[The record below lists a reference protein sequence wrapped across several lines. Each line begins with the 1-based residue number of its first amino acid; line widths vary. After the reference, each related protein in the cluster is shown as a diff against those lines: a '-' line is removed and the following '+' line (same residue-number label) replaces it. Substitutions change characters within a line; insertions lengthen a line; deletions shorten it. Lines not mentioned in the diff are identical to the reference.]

1 MIKPGKLIVITA
13 PSGSGKTTIVHHI
26 LETFKET
33 AFSVSATTREKRPH
47 EVHGKDYF
55 YLSVETFKKWVEYD
69 AFVEWEEVYPN
80 QFYGTLK
87 SEVERLTQM
96 GKNVVFDIDVKGA
109 LHMKQLYPEN
119 SLFLF
124 IRVPSIEILEKRLR
138 ARGTDTE
145 ESLKKRIE
153 RATFELTFEQHF
165 DKVVV
170 NDVLIQTLEEVDTVI
185 RQFIDIP

>member
-26 LETFKET
+26 LNTFPET
-33 AFSVSATTREKRPH
+33 AFSVSATTRAKRPH
-47 EVHGKDYF
+47 EIHGKDYF
-55 YLSVETFKKWVEYD
+55 YLSQETFKSWIGYD

-87 SEVERLTQM
+87 SEVERLTQL
-96 GKNVVFDIDVKGA
+96 GKYVVFDIDVKGA
-109 LHMKQLYPEN
+109 VNMQQLYPEN
-119 SLFLF
+119 TLFIF

-138 ARGTDTE
+138 ARATDTE
-145 ESLKKRIE
+145 ESLKKRID

-165 DKVVV
+165 DKIVV
-170 NDVLIQTLEEVDTVI
+170 NDVLIHTLEEVDQLI
-185 RQFIDIP
+185 RDFIQAP

>member
-1 MIKPGKLIVITA
+1 MTKPGKLIVITA

-26 LETFKET
+26 LEKFPET
-33 AFSVSATTREKRPH
+33 AFSVSATTRAKRPH

-55 YLSVETFKKWVEYD
+55 YLSVDTFKLWIEYD
-69 AFVEWEEVYPN
+69 AFVEWEEVYPD
-80 QFYGTLK
+80 QYYGTLK

-96 GKNVVFDIDVKGA
+96 GKHVVFDIDVKGA
-109 LHMKQLYPEN
+109 LHMKQLFPEN

-124 IRVPSIEILEKRLR
+124 IRVPSIEVLEKRLR

-153 RATFELTFEQHF
+153 RATFELTFEQQF

-170 NDVLIQTLEEVDTVI
+170 NDVLINTLQEVDHLI
-185 RQFIDIP
+185 RQFIDTP